1 MTDQEKKQ
9 YLAEIDQDVQK
20 AVDGEYKLYPVLQ
33 PASWPGVK
41 NGALYNVEVLEDND
55 DDKIP
60 LVVKS
65 YAVETPNGLVYLSK
79 KHKDFFGNRNLY
91 QEASDNLDD
100 LEQGFKFE
108 KEFDNKV
115 LSSNGTRFSN
125 ERALSYTQM
134 RMAHDFLESEELFV
148 SIPRRGNILII
159 PKDSDKELL
168 DMFLYVHRHN
178 WNDKTN
184 HNAHIAN
191 ILLYIKSGNS
201 EGIVYL

>member
-55 DDKIP
+55 EDKIP

-79 KHKDFFGNRNLY
+79 KHKDF
-91 QEASDNLDD
+91 
-100 LEQGFKFE
+100 LEIE
-108 KEFDNKV
+108 
-115 LSSNGTRFSN
+115 T
-125 ERALSYTQM
+125 
-134 RMAHDFLESEELFV
+134 
-148 SIPRRGNILII
+148 
-159 PKDSDKELL
+159 
-168 DMFLYVHRHN
+168 
-178 WNDKTN
+178 
-184 HNAHIAN
+184 
-191 ILLYIKSGNS
+191 YIKK
-201 EGIVYL
+201 LATT

>member
-9 YLAEIDQDVQK
+9 YLAEIDEVVQK

-41 NGALYNVEVLEDND
+41 NGALYNVEVSEDDNKD
-55 DDKIP
+55 VP
-60 LVVKS
+60 LVIKS
-65 YAVETPNGLVYLSK
+65 YAVETPDGLVYLSK
-79 KHKDFFGNRNLY
+79 KHKEFFGNRNLY
-91 QEASDNLDD
+91 QEASDNLDE
-100 LEQGFKFE
+100 LEQEFNFE

-168 DMFLYVHRHN
+168 DMFLHVHRHN
-178 WNDKTN
+178 WNDTTYN
-184 HNAHIAN
+184 NAHIAN
-191 ILLYIKSGNS
+191 ILLYIKSGNR

>member
-1 MTDQEKKQ
+1 MTPEEKEQ
-9 YLAEIDQDVQK
+9 YLAEIDQVVQK

-41 NGALYNVEVLEDND
+41 NGALYNVEVTEDNNKD
-55 DDKIP
+55 VP
-60 LVVKS
+60 LVVES
-65 YAVETPNGLVYLSK
+65 YAVETPDGLVYLGK
-79 KHKDFFGNRNLY
+79 KHKEFFGNRNLY
-91 QEASDNLDD
+91 QEASDNLDE

-125 ERALSYTQM
+125 ERVLSYTQM
-134 RMAHDFLESEELFV
+134 RIAHDFLESEELYV
-148 SIPRRGNILII
+148 SIPRRGSILII

-184 HNAHIAN
+184 DNTHIAN
-191 ILLYIKSGNS
+191 ILYYIRSGNR

>member
-9 YLAEIDQDVQK
+9 YLAEIDEVVQK

-41 NGALYNVEVLEDND
+41 NGALYNVEVSEDDNKD
-55 DDKIP
+55 VP
-60 LVVKS
+60 LVIKS
-65 YAVETPNGLVYLSK
+65 YAVETPDGLVYLSK
-79 KHKDFFGNRNLY
+79 KHKEFFGNRNLY
-91 QEASDNLDD
+91 QEASDNLDE
-100 LEQGFKFE
+100 LEQGFNFE

-168 DMFLYVHRHN
+168 DMFLHVHRHN
-178 WNDKTN
+178 WNDTTYN
-184 HNAHIAN
+184 NAHIAN
-191 ILLYIKSGNS
+191 ILLYIKSGNR